1 MFPRYASSK
10 KKKKKRDVYANG
22 PFKWFKVTELMGKHN
37 TFSEL
42 KVAMLI
48 FYEQSEEYPEDDLD
62 PNED

>member
-1 MFPRYASSK
+1 MFPRYANSK

-22 PFKWFKVTELMGKHN
+22 PFKWFKVTELIEKHN

-48 FYEQSEEYPEDDLD
+48 FMNNLRNTPRMI
-62 PNED
+62 